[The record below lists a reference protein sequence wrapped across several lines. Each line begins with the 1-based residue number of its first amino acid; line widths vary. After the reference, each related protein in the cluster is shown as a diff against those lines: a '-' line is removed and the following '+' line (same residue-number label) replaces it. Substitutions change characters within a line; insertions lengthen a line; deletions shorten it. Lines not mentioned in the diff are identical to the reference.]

1 MKFLRIS
8 FLGLG
13 VACFA
18 MSGCERHKFD
28 DVKGLY
34 EGHGAHEEHGDQHHK
49 AEGDHP
55 AQGDAAH
62 AEKHDDKHAEEHP
75 AKAEKAPAGN
85 PKDVGL

>member
-8 FLGLG
+8 FLALG

-18 MSGCERHKFD
+18 MGGCERHKFD

-34 EGHGAHEEHGDQHHK
+34 EGHGAHDEHAEEHHEKGDSHS
-49 AEGDHP
+49 AE
-55 AQGDAAH
+55 GDAAH
-62 AEKHDDKHAEEHP
+62 AEEHP
-75 AKAEKAPAGN
+75 VKPEKAPAGS